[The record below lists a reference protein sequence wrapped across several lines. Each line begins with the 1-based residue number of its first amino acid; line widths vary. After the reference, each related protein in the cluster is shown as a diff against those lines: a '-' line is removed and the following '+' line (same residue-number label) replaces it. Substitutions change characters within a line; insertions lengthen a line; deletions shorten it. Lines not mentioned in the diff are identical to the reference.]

1 MDRLAKSIVYMLLG
15 AFILGIVV
23 ILAHPLYRQTAVEFW
38 RGSTT
43 NTPIWHANEDYYP
56 EIVPEQ

>member
-23 ILAHPLYRQTAVEFW
+23 ILANPLYRQTAVEFW